1 MPWQPTGV
9 MSASSVERDG
19 ATVGSVVLVT
29 PAVPYPGGGPGG
41 GGGGAAAG
49 CFAEVSALRDI
60 GCATVVRLWQEHAQ
74 IKSEDA

>member
-9 MSASSVERDG
+9 VSASCVDRDG
-19 ATVGSVVLVT
+19 ATVEAVLVT

-60 GCATVVRLWQEHAQ
+60 GCATVVRLWQARRQ
-74 IKSEDA
+74 IKSEGA